1 MSADDTSP
9 VDTDH
14 APVPLVRALSEIE
27 QHVRSDGWDQPPR
40 LYALA
45 ETNDLLARE
54 PALAAQLGID
64 HGSVATG
71 LLTPIEQEIGERSL
85 DDLLASIAWPE
96 TVDGCALA
104 VERIVLPP
112 GVEDEMPDDETD
124 AVTWAQR
131 HPSRA
136 DVRVIV
142 GVLRDGT
149 RSSVLRV
156 RGHEDETD
164 LIVDAELSPE
174 LGDALVAT
182 FA

>member
-1 MSADDTSP
+1 MSADKTTP
-9 VDTDH
+9 VETNH
-14 APVPLVRALSEIE
+14 GPMPLVRALSEIE
-27 QHVRSDGWDQPPR
+27 QHVRPDGWDQPPR

-45 ETNDLLARE
+45 ETGDLIARE
-54 PALAAQLGID
+54 PELADQLGID
-64 HGSVATG
+64 LGSTLAG
-71 LLTPIEQEIGERSL
+71 SLTPIEQEVGSRSL
-85 DDLLASIAWPE
+85 EDLLTSIAWPE

-112 GVEDEMPDDETD
+112 GAEDDMPDDETA
-124 AVTWAQR
+124 AVTWAQQ
-131 HPSRA
+131 HPSRT

-149 RSSVLRV
+149 HTSVLRV
-156 RGHEDETD
+156 RGHDADTD

-174 LGDALVAT
+174 LSDALMST